1 MSPARTFCRSGR
13 ATAFAVLLALAGC
26 GGPET
31 GPVEVSAIGA
41 PPRLAD
47 PNRTRLDA
55 SSGFL
60 TEAIAQGLVRFN
72 ADGDIEPALAQSWII
87 SDDGLTYTFRLRRTN
102 WTDGSRVT
110 AQQVAARLRLA
121 LGRASRNALKPV
133 LGAVSE
139 IVAMTDEVVVI
150 NLRGP
155 RPNFLQLLAHPELA
169 IIQGSGGTGPYRLA
183 TGGEAGVVRLQ
194 IIRGEDEEAPD
205 DSPDILLRGEP
216 AGRAVARFADG
227 RRTLVVGG
235 TAGDLP
241 FARAANLPNSA
252 LVFDPVSGLF
262 GLSFNPRGGPLISAP
277 LREALSM
284 AIDRQ
289 ALAGAIGAP
298 GLGPRTSLVPA
309 GVQELPDV
317 AQPDWADLNQAQRRD
332 EARRLVAELVPAAP
346 LTLRVAMP
354 DGPGYRTIFAY
365 LRRDW
370 RLIGVQATLVRPGEA
385 ADLIFIDEV
394 APANLGSWYLRH
406 FTCDASGVC
415 DPAADAALQAARLAP
430 SAAERQNQFALADTL
445 LARATPFI
453 PLTAPVRWSLVP
465 GRLDGFR
472 PNPFARHSAVNLI
485 AERP

>member
-13 ATAFAVLLALAGC
+13 ATAFALLLALAGC

-60 TEAIAQGLVRFN
+60 AEAIAQGLVRFN

-262 GLSFNPRGGPLISAP
+262 GLSYPPRRGP
-277 LREALSM
+277 
-284 AIDRQ
+284 
-289 ALAGAIGAP
+289 
-298 GLGPRTSLVPA
+298 
-309 GVQELPDV
+309 
-317 AQPDWADLNQAQRRD
+317 
-332 EARRLVAELVPAAP
+332 
-346 LTLRVAMP
+346 
-354 DGPGYRTIFAY
+354 
-365 LRRDW
+365 
-370 RLIGVQATLVRPGEA
+370 
-385 ADLIFIDEV
+385 
-394 APANLGSWYLRH
+394 
-406 FTCDASGVC
+406 
-415 DPAADAALQAARLAP
+415 
-430 SAAERQNQFALADTL
+430 
-445 LARATPFI
+445 
-453 PLTAPVRWSLVP
+453 
-465 GRLDGFR
+465 
-472 PNPFARHSAVNLI
+472 
-485 AERP
+485 

>member
-1 MSPARTFCRSGR
+1 MSPARKFLLSG
-13 ATAFAVLLALAGC
+13 LASLFILAGC

-41 PPRLAD
+41 PPRLTD
-47 PNRTRLDA
+47 PNRAPLDA
-55 SSGFL
+55 PSGFL

-72 ADGDIEPALAQSWII
+72 AEGDIEPALAQSWII

-110 AQQVAARLRLA
+110 AQQVAARLRA
-121 LGRASRNALKPV
+121 AVGRSSRNMLKPV

-169 IIQGSGGTGPYRLA
+169 IVQGNAGTGPYRLA
-183 TGGEAGVVRLQ
+183 SGEAGVTRLKL
-194 IIRGEDEEAPD
+194 IHGDDEETPA
-205 DSPDILLRGEP
+205 DSPDLLLRGEP
-216 AGRAVARFADG
+216 AARAVARFTDG

-241 FARAANLPNSA
+241 YARAANLPDNVF
-252 LVFDPVSGLF
+252 VFDPVSGLF
-262 GLSFNPRGGPLISAP
+262 GLSFNPRGGPLISAA
-277 LREALSM
+277 LRQALAM

-289 ALAGAIGAP
+289 ALATAIGAP
-298 GLGPRTSLVPA
+298 GLAPRTSLVPA
-309 GVQELPDV
+309 GVQDLPNV
-317 AQPDWADLNQAQRRD
+317 AQPDWTNLNQAQRRD
-332 EARRLVAELVPAAP
+332 EARRLVAELALAGP

-365 LRRDW
+365 LRHDW
-370 RLIGVQATLVRPGEA
+370 RLIGIDAVLARPGEP

-394 APANLGSWYLRH
+394 APANLASWYLRH
-406 FTCDASGVC
+406 FTCEASGIC
-415 DPAADAALQAARLAP
+415 DPAADVALQAARLAA
-430 SAAERQNQFALADTL
+430 SAAERQNQLALADSIL
-445 LARATPFI
+445 GRSTPFI

-465 GRLDGFR
+465 GRLYGFR
-472 PNPFARHSAVNLI
+472 PNPFARHAAVNLI
-485 AERP
+485 AVRP

>member
-1 MSPARTFCRSGR
+1 MSPASTFFRSGR
-13 ATAFAVLLALAGC
+13 SIGLAALLALAGC

-31 GPVEVSAIGA
+31 GPVEVSAIGS
-41 PPRLAD
+41 PPRLVD
-47 PNRTRLDA
+47 PNRAPLDP
-55 SSGFL
+55 SSAFL
-60 TEAIAQGLVRFN
+60 AEAIAQGLVRFN
-72 ADGDIEPALAQSWII
+72 AEGDIEPALAQSWII

-102 WTDGSRVT
+102 WTDGGRVT
-110 AQQVAARLRLA
+110 AQQVAARLRAA
-121 LGRASRNALKPV
+121 LGRVSRNALKPV

-169 IIQGSGGTGPYRLA
+169 IIQNGAGTGPYRLA
-183 TGGEAGVVRLQ
+183 GGEAGVTRLQ
-194 IIRGEDEEAPD
+194 IVRGEDEEALD
-205 DSPDILLRGEP
+205 DSPDLWLRGEP
-216 AGRAVARFADG
+216 AARAVARFADG
-227 RRTLVVGG
+227 RRALVVGG

-241 FARAANLPNSA
+241 FARAADLPSNA
-252 LVFDPVSGLF
+252 FVFDPVSGLF
-262 GLSFNPRGGPLISAP
+262 GLTFNPRGGPLISAA
-277 LREALSM
+277 LRQALSM

-298 GLGPRTSLVPA
+298 GLGPRTSLVPP
-309 GVQELPDV
+309 GVQDV
-317 AQPDWADLNQAQRRD
+317 PNAAQPDWANLNQAQRRD
-332 EARRLVAELVPAAP
+332 EARRLIAELALSAP

-354 DGPGYRTIFAY
+354 DGPGYRTIFLY

-370 RLIGVQATLVRPGEA
+370 RLIGVDAVLARRGEP

-406 FTCDASGVC
+406 FTCEASGVC
-415 DPAADAALQAARLAP
+415 DPAADAALLAARLAP
-430 SAAERQNQFALADTL
+430 SAAERQAQFVLAGGIL
-445 LARATPFI
+445 SRATPFI

-472 PNPFARHSAVNLI
+472 PNPFARHPAVNLI

>member
-1 MSPARTFCRSGR
+1 MSPVRTFILSGL
-13 ATAFAVLLALAGC
+13 ATFLLLAGC
-26 GGPET
+26 GAPET

-47 PNRTRLDA
+47 PNRAPLDPP
-55 SSGFL
+55 SGFL

-72 ADGDIEPALAQSWII
+72 AEGDIEPALAQSWII
-87 SDDGLTYTFRLRRTN
+87 SDDGLAYTFRLRRTT

-110 AQQVAARLRLA
+110 AQQVAARLRAA
-121 LGRASRNALKPV
+121 LGRTSRNPLKPV

-169 IIQGSGGTGPYRLA
+169 IMQGNAGTGPYRLA
-183 TGGEAGVVRLQ
+183 SSEAGVTRLQ
-194 IIRGEDEEAPD
+194 LIHGEDEEAPD
-205 DSPDILLRGEP
+205 DSPDLLLRGEP
-216 AGRAVARFADG
+216 AARAVARFADG

-241 FARAANLPNSA
+241 YARAADLPDNA
-252 LVFDPVSGLF
+252 FVFDPVSGLF
-262 GLSFNPRGGPLISAP
+262 GLSFNPRGGPLISAA
-277 LREALSM
+277 LRQALSM

-289 ALAGAIGAP
+289 TLAAAIGAP

-309 GVQELPDV
+309 GVQDLPNV
-317 AQPDWADLNQAQRRD
+317 AQPDWASLNQAQRRD
-332 EARRLVAELVPAAP
+332 EARRLIAELALPGP

-354 DGPGYRTIFAY
+354 GGPGYRTIFAY

-370 RLIGVQATLVRPGEA
+370 RLIGIEAVLARPGEP

-394 APANLGSWYLRH
+394 APANLASWYLRH
-406 FTCDASGVC
+406 FACEASGVC

-430 SAAERQNQFALADTL
+430 SAAERQNQLSIADGIL
-445 LARATPFI
+445 GRATPFI

-472 PNPFARHSAVNLI
+472 PNPFARHPAVNLI

>member
-1 MSPARTFCRSGR
+1 MSPARALL
-13 ATAFAVLLALAGC
+13 ATGLAALLALGGC
-26 GGPET
+26 GAPET
-31 GPVEVSAIGA
+31 GPVEVSAIGG
-41 PPRLAD
+41 PPALAD
-47 PNRTRLDA
+47 PNRAPLDA
-55 SSGFL
+55 PSAFL
-60 TEAIAQGLVRFN
+60 AEAIAQGLVRFN

-102 WTDGSRVT
+102 WIDGGRVT
-110 AQQVAARLRLA
+110 AQQVAARLRAALA
-121 LGRASRNALKPV
+121 RASRNPLKPV
-133 LGAVSE
+133 LGAVAE
-139 IVAMTDEVVVI
+139 IVAMTDEVIVI

-169 IIQGSGGTGPYRLA
+169 ILQGSAGTGPYRLA
-183 TGGEAGVVRLQ
+183 GAEGGALRLQ
-194 IIRGEDEEAPD
+194 IIHGEDEEAPAN
-205 DSPDILLRGEP
+205 SPDILLRGEP
-216 AGRAVARFADG
+216 AVRAVARFAGG

-241 FARAANLPNSA
+241 YARAADLPNNA
-252 LVFDPVSGLF
+252 LVFDPVTGLF
-262 GLSFNPRGGPLISAP
+262 GLSFNPRGGPLISAA
-277 LREALSM
+277 LRQALAM

-289 ALAGAIGAP
+289 ALAAAIGAP

-309 GVQELPDV
+309 GVQDLPNV
-317 AQPDWADLNQAQRRD
+317 AQPDWANMNQTQRRD
-332 EARRLVAELVPAAP
+332 EARRLLAELALPAP
-346 LTLRVAMP
+346 LTVRVAMP
-354 DGPGYRTIFAY
+354 DGPGYRTVFAY

-370 RLIGVQATLVRPGEA
+370 RLIGVEAVLARPGEP

-406 FTCDASGVC
+406 FTCEASGVC

-430 SAAERQNQFALADTL
+430 NAAERQTQLSLADGIL
-445 LARATPFI
+445 GRATPFI

-472 PNPFARHSAVNLI
+472 PNPFARHPAVNLI